1 NDVTLKMPAFEW
13 VHVQLHQQKGMIS
26 LSPPTICNS
35 AGFTN
40 KHYYLATK
48 TQEKYTKPFGSDG
61 SLSPLDYSVGIGTGL
76 ELGHFQFMFGYDY
89 PLSNS
94 SKDPDLSQVRQHNFR
109 ASIAYSFRKL
119 KK

>member
-1 NDVTLKMPAFEW
+1 MNIGLF
-13 VHVQLHQQKGMIS
+13 
-26 LSPPTICNS
+26 
-35 AGFTN
+35 GFTN

-94 SKDPDLSQVRQHNFR
+94 SKDPDLRFTNKHYYLATKTQEKYTKPFGSDGSLSPLDYV
-109 ASIAYSFRKL
+109 
-119 KK
+119 

>member
-1 NDVTLKMPAFEW
+1 TDYL
-13 VHVQLHQQKGMIS
+13 QQCPFKRTFPVARLNIG
-26 LSPPTICNS
+26 LF
-35 AGFTN
+35 GFTN

-94 SKDPDLSQVRQHNFR
+94 SKDPR
-109 ASIAYSFRKL
+109 ADKMRLY
-119 KK
+119 

>member
-1 NDVTLKMPAFEW
+1 RLFATVP
-13 VHVQLHQQKGMIS
+13 
-26 LSPPTICNS
+26 
-35 AGFTN
+35 
-40 KHYYLATK
+40 YYLATK

-94 SKDPDLSQVRQHNFR
+94 SKDPR
-109 ASIAYSFRKL
+109 ADKMRLY
-119 KK
+119 

>member
-1 NDVTLKMPAFEW
+1 ST
-13 VHVQLHQQKGMIS
+13 S
-26 LSPPTICNS
+26 
-35 AGFTN
+35 
-40 KHYYLATK
+40 K
-48 TQEKYTKPFGSDG
+48 TPSYTK
-61 SLSPLDYSVGIGTGL
+61 SVSWQHHPGL